1 MDDDIRRAFILWL
14 KMDADSRAMLRR
26 LLCNASPEQL
36 HRYAQAIGMTL
47 SLIHISPKSGA
58 PGMNRKRRLAF

>member
-26 LLCNASPEQL
+26 LLSTASPEQL
-36 HRYAQAIGMTL
+36 RRYAQTIGMTEAE
-47 SLIHISPKSGA
+47 IS
-58 PGMNRKRRLAF
+58 RLLHDQN

>member
-26 LLCNASPEQL
+26 LLSIASPEQL
-36 HRYAQAIGMTL
+36 RRYAQAIGITEAE
-47 SLIHISPKSGA
+47 ISHLLHDQ
-58 PGMNRKRRLAF
+58 N

>member
-36 HRYAQAIGMTL
+36 HRYAQAIGMTEAE
-47 SLIHISPKSGA
+47 ISHLLHDQ
-58 PGMNRKRRLAF
+58 N

>member
-36 HRYAQAIGMTL
+36 HRYAQAIGMTEAE
-47 SLIHISPKSGA
+47 IS
-58 PGMNRKRRLAF
+58 RLLHDQN

>member
-14 KMDADSRAMLRR
+14 KMDADSRALLRR

-36 HRYAQAIGMTL
+36 HRYAQAIGMTEAE
-47 SLIHISPKSGA
+47 IS
-58 PGMNRKRRLAF
+58 RLLHDQN

>member
-26 LLCNASPEQL
+26 LLSTASPEQL
-36 HRYAQAIGMTL
+36 RRYAQAIGMTEAE
-47 SLIHISPKSGA
+47 ISHLLHDQ
-58 PGMNRKRRLAF
+58 N

>member
-14 KMDADSRAMLRR
+14 KMDADSRALLRR

-36 HRYAQAIGMTL
+36 RRYAQATGMTEAE
-47 SLIHISPKSGA
+47 IS
-58 PGMNRKRRLAF
+58 RLLHDQN